1 MKVFASPQV
10 AAVFAAYPRGVRKRL
25 LFLRQLVFSTAAAT
39 EGVGALEESLKW
51 GQPAYLTRES
61 RSGSTIRIDCR
72 KADPHTYAMY
82 FHCQTD
88 LVHRFRTLFPR
99 TFAFEGNRALVFHED
114 QEIPVRE
121 LEVCIAAALTYR
133 RTRDIGSAARKN
145 G

>member
-1 MKVFASPQV
+1 MKAFASSSV
-10 AAVFAAYPRGVRKRL
+10 AAAFAAYPRNIRKRL

-39 EGVGALEESLKW
+39 DGVGVIEETLKW

-61 RSGSTIRIDCR
+61 RTGSTIRIDCR
-72 KADPHTYAMY
+72 KADPQTYAMY

-88 LVHRFRTLFPR
+88 LIHRFRTLFPK
-99 TFAFEGNRALVFHED
+99 TFAFEGNRAIVFHED
-114 QEIPVRE
+114 EAVPVRE

-133 RTRDIGSAARKN
+133 RTRNIGSAARKN